1 MFDPLA
7 GLIPLRDKSN
17 NDPNLLQVMR
27 NYRVPVGLTEE
38 EQEKAMQFFNKKKEQ
53 VKWYQFNRKKEKLD
67 LHYDNKNSR
76 VIYLMGPD
84 NSFLQF
90 YNLDI
95 DTNELAE

>member
-17 NDPNLLQVMR
+17 KAPNLLKVMR

-38 EQEKAMQFFNKKKEQ
+38 EQEKVVQFFNKKKEQ
-53 VKWYQFNRKKEKLD
+53 AKWYEFAKKKPKMD

-84 NSFLQF
+84 NSFL
-90 YNLDI
+90 
-95 DTNELAE
+95 